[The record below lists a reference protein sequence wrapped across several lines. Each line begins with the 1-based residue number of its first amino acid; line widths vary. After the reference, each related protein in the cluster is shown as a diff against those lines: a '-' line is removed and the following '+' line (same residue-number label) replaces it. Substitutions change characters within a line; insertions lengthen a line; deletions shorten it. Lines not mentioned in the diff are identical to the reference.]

1 MEGKMKELYQKNI
14 LDFLTLQLNKPY
26 IWGNIGPDSFDCSG
40 LTKYIYKELFNIDI
54 EENGYGIGDTT
65 KQMTSS
71 IGTLKKYIE
80 NDSHKKEYIKELEIG
95 DLIFF
100 HRQSP
105 KDTTPTPNNRYPGHV
120 GIYIGNNQF
129 IHASS
134 DEEKVVISP
143 LDDYWLK
150 ILVGSKNILN
160 TLIITKEL

>member
-1 MEGKMKELYQKNI
+1 MKELYQKNI

-100 HRQSP
+100 HRQSL

-134 DEEKVVISP
+134 DEEKVIISP

>member
-71 IGTLKKYIE
+71 IGTLKKSI
-80 NDSHKKEYIKELEIG
+80 
-95 DLIFF
+95 
-100 HRQSP
+100 
-105 KDTTPTPNNRYPGHV
+105 
-120 GIYIGNNQF
+120 
-129 IHASS
+129 
-134 DEEKVVISP
+134 
-143 LDDYWLK
+143 
-150 ILVGSKNILN
+150 
-160 TLIITKEL
+160 